1 MSNTTK
7 DSQGFQKGA
16 GNPDVDHEPI
26 PLWKLLLITHDH
38 NQSFQPTI
46 EECEELLEFDA
57 ELLAENGE
65 LDEIKQM
72 LAYHLMLCAP
82 YMEQLEDWSKK
93 LIVLMEVHSSH
104 S

>member
-1 MSNTTK
+1 MNNTTK

-46 EECEELLEFDA
+46 
-57 ELLAENGE
+57 
-65 LDEIKQM
+65 
-72 LAYHLMLCAP
+72 LMLCAP

-93 LIVLMEVHSSH
+93 LIVLMEGHLSH